1 MRVILTCAF
10 VLCVTSASAT
20 QLDVVDAVAFDKCA
34 RQGGGARTEWLTR
47 RQDRKAYDKLF
58 PRFVCR

>member
-10 VLCVTSASAT
+10 VLCVTGASAT
-20 QLDVVDAVAFDKCA
+20 QRDVVDAVAFDKCA
-34 RQGGGARTEWLTR
+34 GQGGGARAEWLTR